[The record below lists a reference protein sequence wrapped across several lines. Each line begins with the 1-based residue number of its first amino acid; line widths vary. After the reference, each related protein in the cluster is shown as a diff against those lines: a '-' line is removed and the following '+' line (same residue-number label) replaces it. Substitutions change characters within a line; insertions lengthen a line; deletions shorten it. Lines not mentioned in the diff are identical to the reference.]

1 MGVPPASICAT
12 VAALEWLAAVVL
24 SAPLVAPVKVVE
36 LVPVYVIVSE
46 SIIIVP
52 VESKD
57 EVLDTG
63 IVVSSSSTLLVNVVV
78 TVSSS
83 CRIK

>member
-1 MGVPPASICAT
+1 MFSV
-12 VAALEWLAAVVL
+12 
-24 SAPLVAPVKVVE
+24 
-36 LVPVYVIVSE
+36 

-57 EVLDTG
+57 EASETE
-63 IVVSSSSTLLVNVVV
+63 IVVSSSSMLLLNVVV

-83 CRIK
+83 CFMCKSKYSW